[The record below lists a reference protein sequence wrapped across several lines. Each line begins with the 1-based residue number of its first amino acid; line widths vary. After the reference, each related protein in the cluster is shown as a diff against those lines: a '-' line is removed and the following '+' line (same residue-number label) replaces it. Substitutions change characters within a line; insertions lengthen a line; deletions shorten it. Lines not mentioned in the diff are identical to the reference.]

1 MSESQDRNEQRVRVR
16 QSAPAKRI
24 SWVQK
29 DASRT
34 HVGWVNDADTAGIAF
49 VTPTRDKPS
58 PGESIELTFGP
69 QGPSPRHSRVR
80 VIHTTPYDR
89 FFSIVGC
96 QTEPQ
101 P

>member
-1 MSESQDRNEQRVRVR
+1 MSESRDLHEQRSEVR

-29 DASRT
+29 EASRT
-34 HVGWVNDADTAGIAF
+34 HVGWVNDTAASGIAF
-49 VTPTRDKPS
+49 VTPTRDKPL
-58 PGESIELTFGP
+58 PGEAIELTFGP
-69 QGPSPRHSRVR
+69 QGPMPRHSRVR
-80 VIHTTPYDR
+80 VIHTKPYDR

-96 QTEPQ
+96 ETEPR